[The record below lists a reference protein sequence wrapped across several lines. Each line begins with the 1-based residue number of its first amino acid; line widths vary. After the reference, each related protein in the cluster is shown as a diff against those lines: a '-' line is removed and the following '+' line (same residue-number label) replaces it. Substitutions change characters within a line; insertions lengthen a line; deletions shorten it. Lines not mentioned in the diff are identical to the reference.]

1 MTPQIGPVSVPP
13 FEPTRRRST
22 RRFRPLAS
30 YREWVKKCQE
40 PLLNVHGWEVEL
52 QCPACGVVAM
62 PVYNGWTPSHAIR
75 LGNRPVIYA
84 NLNCPTCGADLKQTA
99 GAKLVELFAE
109 VRVPPRN
116 RRRIA
121 TFLVVGLL
129 LEAFLMAAVRF
140 FDNRGGL
147 WSLVS
152 TCLLTGQMIL
162 LFPFIIWMNSQIA
175 LIRHQCE
182 CGRPAYKFMGLLGRS
197 GCYRCS
203 SCARLLRL
211 RD

>member
-13 FEPTRRRST
+13 SEPTRRLSIS
-22 RRFRPLAS
+22 RFRPLAS

-52 QCPACGVVAM
+52 QCPACGLVAM
-62 PVYNGWTPSHAIR
+62 PVYNGWTPGHSLK
-75 LGNRPVIYA
+75 LGNRPTIYA
-84 NLNCPTCGADLKQTA
+84 NLNCRACGADLKEAA

-109 VRVPPRN
+109 VRTPSRN
-116 RRRIA
+116 RRLIA
-121 TFLVVGLL
+121 TFIVGGLL
-129 LEAFLMAAVRF
+129 FEAFLMAAVSY
-140 FDNRGGL
+140 FDSRRGL

-152 TCLLTGQMIL
+152 TFLLTGQMIL
-162 LFPFIIWMNSQIA
+162 LFPFIIWLNSRIA

-182 CGRPAYKFMGLLGRS
+182 CGKPAYKFMGLLGRS

-203 SCARLLRL
+203 SCARLLRT